1 MYKNGLIAAASVVA
15 LAALPAFAADTVWKV
30 QIWGPKRAST
40 ELFEKYAK
48 DVAARTNG
56 QMKMEIAYGKGTPT
70 ESADL
75 LKSGAVDGAYFCAQ
89 YYADKMPLTTVIDLP
104 MFAPANLKVMARVEL
119 ALADQ
124 PAIDAELAKWNAKLL
139 LPTPMPQYQ
148 LMGMRRVGSMDDLK
162 GARVRISGEMGKILG
177 EYGALPS
184 VIAST
189 ESAAALKAGKLD
201 LVALPYSYSF
211 ATFKIDDASKY
222 VTDKISLGA
231 PLCFIGANRRSW
243 EALPAATRK
252 AMTDARDQL
261 LTHYEDAYTSE
272 DAANI
277 ANFKSKGIEFV
288 DFKAVDRARLVA
300 RAIKVWQAWVDERE
314 KQGLPGREVFEF
326 TQQKIRESSK

>member
-1 MYKNGLIAAASVVA
+1 MLRTGLIAVAGVLA
-15 LAALPAFAADTVWKV
+15 LAAIPVAAETVWKV

-48 DVAARTNG
+48 EVAARTNG

-70 ESADL
+70 DSADL
-75 LKSGAVDGAYFCAQ
+75 LKAGSVDAAYFCAQ
-89 YYADKMPLTTVIDLP
+89 YFAEKMPLTTVIDLP
-104 MFAPANLKVMARVEL
+104 MFAPPNLRAMARVEL

-124 PAIDAELAKWNAKLL
+124 PAIDAEMAQWNAKIL

-148 LMGMRRVGSMDDLK
+148 LMGTRRVGSMDDLK

-177 EYGALPS
+177 EYGAQAS

-201 LVALPYSYSF
+201 LVALPYTYSF
-211 ATFKIDDASKY
+211 VTFKVDDASKY

-231 PLCFIGANRRSW
+231 PLCFVGANRKSW
-243 EALPAATRK
+243 DALPAATRK
-252 AMTDARDQL
+252 AMTDAREQL
-261 LTHYEDAYTSE
+261 LSHYEDAYSSE

-277 ANFKSKGIEFV
+277 ATFKSKGIEFV

-300 RAIKVWQAWVDERE
+300 RAIKVWQAWVDDRER
-314 KQGLPGREVFEF
+314 QGLPGREVFEF
-326 TQQKIRESSK
+326 TQQRIREYSK